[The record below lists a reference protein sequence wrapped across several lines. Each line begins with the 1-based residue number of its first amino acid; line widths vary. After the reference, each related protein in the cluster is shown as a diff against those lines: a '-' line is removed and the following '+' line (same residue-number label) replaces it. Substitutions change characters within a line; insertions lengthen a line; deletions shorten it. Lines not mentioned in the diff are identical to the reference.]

1 MEYAHYPAFKEYL
14 ACCRTAFATTAAG
27 GMVRIY
33 WNTPILNAEGWREEF
48 RAALDKR
55 INVKAGLRS
64 DGAPKRSKC
73 RCMHCTAKCD
83 CACRKFVGTPA
94 PIVGDCGYGCRFPW
108 GGRKWDSD
116 YEGNLIRD
124 RRAIEDRVTR
134 RISLYQINTPELRQR
149 FAHLLSER
157 YRDQ

>member
-14 ACCRTAFATTAAG
+14 AAARKAFAVTAAG
-27 GMVRIY
+27 GSVRTY
-33 WNTPILNAEGWREEF
+33 WTNRTLDANGWREEF
-48 RAALDKR
+48 RTAHDKR

-83 CACRKFVGTPA
+83 CACRKFVGTPG

-108 GGRKWDSD
+108 GGRKWDSG
-116 YEGNLIRD
+116 YEADLARD
-124 RRAIEDRVTR
+124 RHAITQRVTSR
-134 RISLYQINTPELRQR
+134 MSLYQLNTPELRQR
-149 FAHLLSER
+149 FAHLLSDR
-157 YRDQ
+157 RDNC